1 MRNLWLFLIKYY
13 ALFLF
18 LFLEIFALVLL
29 ISGNNYQNATV
40 LNSANEVVGNWYQ
53 WVNRG
58 EDYLSLTNI
67 NDSLT
72 AENQRL
78 KNELKSTYY
87 RSKVDSGTFK
97 DTIKVNDTLQVKQ
110 YYYIAAKVIN
120 NSITKR
126 NNYLTLNRGSIHGVH
141 KNMGVICSNGIV
153 GIVKDVSEHFC
164 TVISLLHKDIKI
176 SAQTKSTRDF
186 GSLIWDGYN
195 PRKAQ
200 LIDIPNHVSVRKG
213 DKVVTTSFSSI
224 FPEGI
229 SIGYITDAEI
239 KTGDNFYTVDVEL
252 STPFE
257 HLENVYVIDN
267 RMGVEQKKLEE
278 GLKYD

>member
-18 LFLEIFALVLL
+18 IFLEVVAFILLVN
-29 ISGNNYQNATV
+29 SNNFQRATV
-40 LNSANEVVGNWYQ
+40 LNSANEVVGNWYNM
-53 WVNRG
+53 VNRS
-58 EDYLSLTNI
+58 EDYLSLTEI
-67 NDSLT
+67 NDSLS
-72 AENQRL
+72 AENELL
-78 KNELKSTYY
+78 KNELKSTFYNP
-87 RSKVDSGTFK
+87 KVDTGTYR
-97 DTIKVNDTLQVKQ
+97 DTLMVNDTLRIKQ
-110 YYYIAAKVIN
+110 YKYIIAKVIN

-126 NNYLTLNRGSIHGVH
+126 NNYITLNQGSLHGIH

-153 GIVKDVSEHFC
+153 GIVKDVSPHYS

-176 SAQTKSTRDF
+176 SAQTKATKDF
-186 GSLIWDGYN
+186 GSLVWDGYN

-200 LIDIPNHVSVRKG
+200 LIDIPNHVTIRRG
-213 DKVVTTSFSSI
+213 DKVITTAFSSI

-229 SIGYITDAEI
+229 PIGVVTNAEI
-239 KTGDNFYTVDVEL
+239 KTGDNFYTVDVQL

-257 HLENVYVIDN
+257 HLEYVYVIDN
-267 RMGVEQKKLEE
+267 RMGAEQQRLEE